1 MKCPFVSHSQL
12 IGIFGGF
19 KVSRIVFS
27 SDSHPLTRL
36 FSIEVAHKIYI
47 TNSLHTLSSTYRKS
61 FPIMAPNNSLC
72 ASRHSMDMNLSQH
85 YSSAG
90 KYTPLIPP
98 ALSEE
103 EAILAVSC
111 DTISSN
117 IIADALSGDFKAAV
131 TTQISSGETYDG
143 CEGYWDMPNEEEE
156 VDTLSSRYMKEKVL
170 GDVNIDSNP
179 SQQTYWDWPEN
190 DAIIQ
195 SELKKHILQNV
206 AQHELMRA
214 AENNDIESSTTADF
228 DYENIDS
235 DDYFYFPSHTPAKR
249 VDKNIVRMGSSTLK
263 ETVNYWDW

>member
-1 MKCPFVSHSQL
+1 
-12 IGIFGGF
+12 
-19 KVSRIVFS
+19 
-27 SDSHPLTRL
+27 
-36 FSIEVAHKIYI
+36 
-47 TNSLHTLSSTYRKS
+47 
-61 FPIMAPNNSLC
+61 MAPNNSLC

-85 YSSAG
+85 YTSAG
-90 KYTPLIPP
+90 KYAPLIPP

-103 EAILAVSC
+103 EAILAASC

-117 IIADALSGDFKAAV
+117 LIADVLSGDFKAAV

-195 SELKKHILQNV
+195 SELKKLILQNV

-214 AENNDIESSTTADF
+214 AENNDTESSTPAGF

-249 VDKNIVRMGSSTLK
+249 ELIPDVIKDLRARQAVMTSTIVANLLNEKLDKNIVRMGSSTLK

>member
-1 MKCPFVSHSQL
+1 
-12 IGIFGGF
+12 
-19 KVSRIVFS
+19 
-27 SDSHPLTRL
+27 
-36 FSIEVAHKIYI
+36 
-47 TNSLHTLSSTYRKS
+47 
-61 FPIMAPNNSLC
+61 MAPNNSLC

-90 KYTPLIPP
+90 KYAPLIPP

-170 GDVNIDSNP
+170 GDVNVDSNP

-195 SELKKHILQNV
+195 SELKKLILQNV

-214 AENNDIESSTTADF
+214 AENNDTESSTPADF

-249 VDKNIVRMGSSTLK
+249 VNKNIVRMGSSTLK